1 MKKKMT
7 ACALLLLL
15 LLTACGQKPSLQ
27 ETIPTLS
34 LTAGGGRTAPVNAY
48 DYSWQSGR
56 EAVVVDTAH
65 PLQTI
70 ETLPGVTVPAGASI
84 GMRFSRLPDR
94 VIVAC
99 WPESMAETS
108 SPWQEQELESTFVNN
123 LFTFTPPESEENL
136 IFLVHG
142 YWDSYEDVSGS
153 VGYAFVIEQN

>member
-56 EAVVVDTAH
+56 EEIGRAH
-65 PLQTI
+65 
-70 ETLPGVTVPAGASI
+70 V
-84 GMRFSRLPDR
+84 
-94 VIVAC
+94 
-99 WPESMAETS
+99 
-108 SPWQEQELESTFVNN
+108 
-123 LFTFTPPESEENL
+123 
-136 IFLVHG
+136 
-142 YWDSYEDVSGS
+142 
-153 VGYAFVIEQN
+153 